1 MKGHLKVMGNRFM
14 AICSGIALCSV
25 RHAIRLPVRIA
36 SVTILALFAGLT
48 AVSADNGPQNPIVF
62 QTQTFVRT
70 RGNTPT
76 SYTARFDVPGWV
88 VAPFTMQVVNGN
100 GIGRERV
107 TSATISLNGTQILG
121 PSEINQSVGE
131 LDPTVAPV
139 VGWNTLQVTVD
150 GAPGAEISVAIWGT
164 NADNVPPQVTI
175 VTPANGSYINTATP
189 QIDITYSKAPGFN
202 DDRHSECD
210 ETTLRITIDGVDRTN
225 LFTVRNDD
233 ATATIPARLA
243 LAPGLHTIVA
253 TLYNL
258 ARNQGTA
265 TSQFA
270 VDVAPPL
277 IQIVQ
282 PALSAYLN
290 SPTPTISIQY
300 SDNDGINLST
310 LKVLVNGADL
320 TSLFQ
325 KTQTGATATLPPSS
339 SLPQGANKIVAQIQD
354 LAGNQANASTSFNID
369 TTPPVISF
377 SQPTAN
383 SYLGASSMQVVV
395 QYSDDQAIDTT
406 KLSVTLD
413 GSPLAITTSPTSAT
427 TVASGLGNG
436 AHMLL
441 ASIKDLAGNVGSAQI
456 NFNVDTTVPTIH
468 VSQPAPNAILN
479 THVPQV
485 SINYSDVSGLNLTT
499 LKVYVNGADATS
511 LFTATSATATGQ
523 LTTAFTFPDGQNT
536 ITASIGNMAGTVG
549 TASSTFLVDTTPPT
563 VSFQTPPS
571 RTNSNAPVVTISYSD
586 ATSGVDP
593 NSLVVTL
600 DGTNISTL
608 VAPGASSA
616 TGVLQL
622 NPPLADGAH
631 VLTASVQDR
640 AGNVSQ
646 PATLSFFVDTTPPV
660 ISFAAPLDNSF
671 TNNPAPTLTLQYSD
685 GTGTG
690 ISVSSVKVY
699 LQQGTSPATDI
710 TSYFQIGSQQA
721 TGAIPGTASL
731 TDGTYIVRAVV
742 NDLVGN
748 SASAHATFVIDT
760 VPPTGTIQ
768 APAANAILN
777 TAGVAVTLLYQDDRS
792 GLDTSKLVLTVDGV
806 NETAALTLGS
816 TQATGTLPVLQ
827 DGNHTIQLTVFDRS
841 GNSST
846 VISQTFETD
855 TTPPTI
861 AASIVPPPNAAGW
874 NNTNV
879 TVTFV
884 CADALSGVATG
895 PPPQTVTTEG
905 ANQVV
910 SGTATDNAGN
920 TAADGVTLNIDKT
933 PPTITETTSPP
944 ANGSGM
950 YTSNVTV
957 TFVCSDSLS
966 GIANCPPPQ
975 VVPASGGNQVVSGTA
990 TDSAGNSATASLT
1003 LAFAPNN
1010 PPVITATKTPS
1021 PNTAGWNNS
1030 PVTVTFA
1037 CSGGTGGIASCSAPV
1052 TVSTEGANQ
1061 VVTGTA
1067 VDQSGQT
1074 ATASAS
1080 VNIDLSPPTITPTLT
1095 PAPNSAGWNNSNLT
1109 VSFQCKDSLSGVASC
1124 PAPVPVSSEGVT
1136 TVQSQAATD
1145 LAGNTATTSLL
1156 VRLDKTPPTVAI
1168 TSPSS
1173 GNVYSTQTPVSGTA
1187 SDTASGVAS
1196 VSCNGAAAQLSGS
1209 GFTCN
1214 TSLSTGVG
1222 TISVTAT
1229 DAAGN
1234 SASASTNVTLVP
1246 APVVSITSPADLS
1259 FTNVT
1264 PITVRG
1270 TVDNPADTV
1279 TINGIAAF
1287 PSGGTFTATVPL
1299 VEGVNTLAV
1308 VATNA
1313 GGNQGTASVNV
1324 TLDTTP
1330 PHLTIDSPASNS
1342 ITTSG
1347 AVSVTGIVND
1357 IVPGT
1362 VNDSNAQVTV
1372 NGTAAQVANRTY
1384 SIANVPLAL
1393 GPNTIQAVARDQAG
1407 NATTTTITVT
1417 RVSPAQPPA
1426 PGVGQ
1431 AAVVDSLTIIS
1442 GNNQSATIAT
1452 QLASPL
1458 VVALTDPSG
1467 NPVTNQPVVFKV
1479 TGNDGIV
1486 TSANGSGGAVTVN
1499 SDSNGHAQVS
1509 WTLGHRSGVGVNGVE
1524 ASCAASF
1531 VVADFT
1537 AVGIAGS
1544 AAQIVVDSGDNQTG
1558 AGGQA
1563 LTFPLG
1569 VVVTDAGHN
1578 RIAGVPVTFTAVT
1591 GGGSFNGNPTQTIT
1605 TDTDGRALAILT
1617 LGSGTD
1623 TEPTSNVVAANF
1635 PGNTS
1640 SAAAFTATALLAGDP
1655 TKTTISGDV
1664 LDNSNNPIP
1673 GVTMRLY
1680 KTNQGSSNNQ
1690 PQQIGTP
1697 VQTDAQGHFVITS
1710 APFGYFKLMADGT
1723 TAGGGSVSYPT
1734 LEYDIVTVAGQD
1746 NTVGTPIY
1754 LPVLDTVH
1762 QICVDATNGGTLTLP
1777 QSPGFSLTVAPGA
1790 ATFPGGARQG
1800 CVTVSTVHGDKV
1812 PMAPGFGQQPRFI
1825 VSIQPAGTLFNP
1837 PAAMTLPNVDG
1848 LSPRAKTEM
1857 YSYDHDLSMFVA
1869 IGTATVS
1876 DDGSVIASDPGT
1888 GVLKAG
1894 WHCGGDPNAA
1904 GSAGSCGDCAVC
1916 VGTQCVPTQQSQI
1929 YSVPCTNLTRSTL
1942 GEAYIGDGTEDS
1954 PQLSANSVIGQYTA
1968 IQIGAQGASV
1978 PVAITQNCFGVC
1990 DGKGNCAP
1998 NAYGFDT
2005 AWASSALSAALE
2017 KIFDNTQNAC
2027 LPPDLRLAAQAAL
2040 MTEGVVLD
2048 CDSHAQTGDCAHTN
2062 TGSNILT
2069 LNTKLTNDPSCTDVG
2084 AASSIFHELLH
2095 GVGGDPGAPAHNAA
2109 GQVPIDCRDRVYGCQ
2124 EQCFPGS
2131 TQGYVN
2137 NATTGANGGNGAACN
2152 LTPAQQQLQ
2161 MQNCDPCKDVT
2172 YTDDHAVPWAGDFP
2186 LQNPGIFARNLL
2198 G

>member
-1 MKGHLKVMGNRFM
+1 M
-14 AICSGIALCSV
+14 
-25 RHAIRLPVRIA
+25 RHTTCPPARIA
-36 SVTILALFAGLT
+36 IVTLLALFAIPM
-48 AVSADNGPQNPIVF
+48 AASADDGGQNPNVF
-62 QTQTFVRT
+62 PTQTFVRT

-76 SYTARFDVPGWV
+76 GYTARFNVPGWV
-88 VAPFTMQVVNGN
+88 GAPFTMQVVNGN

-107 TSATISLNGTQILG
+107 TSATVSLNGTQILG
-121 PSEINQSVGE
+121 PSEINESVAE
-131 LDPTVAPV
+131 LDPAVSPVA
-139 VGWNTLQVTVD
+139 GENTLQVTVD
-150 GAPGAEISVAIWGT
+150 GAPGAEISIAISGT
-164 NADNVPPQVTI
+164 NADHVPPQVTI
-175 VTPANGSYINTATP
+175 VTPATGSYISTATP
-189 QIDITYSKAPGFN
+189 QIEITYSKAPGSD
-202 DDRHSECD
+202 DDRHSGCD
-210 ETTLRITIDGVDRTN
+210 QTTLKVTIDGVDRTN
-225 LFTVRNDD
+225 LFTIRNGD

-258 ARNQGTA
+258 ARNQGAA
-265 TSQFA
+265 TSQFT
-270 VDVAPPL
+270 VDLASPT

-282 PALSAYLN
+282 PALGVYLN
-290 SPTPTISIQY
+290 STTPTISIQY
-300 SDNDGINLST
+300 SDNDGVNLSS
-310 LKVLVNGADL
+310 LKVLVNGADF

-325 KTQTGATATLPPSS
+325 KTQTGATANIPTSS
-339 SLPQGANKIVAQIQD
+339 PLPQGANKIVAQIQD

-383 SYLGASSMQVVV
+383 SYLGASSTQVLV

-413 GSPLAITTSPTSAT
+413 GVPLAMTASPTSAT
-427 TVASGLGNG
+427 TLASGLGNG
-436 AHMLL
+436 AHLL
-441 ASIKDLAGNVGSAQI
+441 VASIKDLAGNVGSAQI
-456 NFNVDTTVPTIH
+456 NFNVDTSVPTIH
-468 VSQPAPNAILN
+468 VTQPAPNAILN
-479 THVPQV
+479 THVPGV
-485 SINYSDVSGLNLTT
+485 SISYSDVSGLNLTT

-523 LTTAFTFPDGQNT
+523 LTTAFSLPDGQNT

-549 TASSTFLVDTTPPT
+549 TASSIFLVDTTPPT
-563 VSFQTPPS
+563 ISFQAPPS
-571 RTNSNAPVVTISYSD
+571 RTNSDAPAVTISYSD

-593 NSLVVTL
+593 NTLVVTL
-600 DGTNISTL
+600 DGANISTL

-622 NPPLADGAH
+622 NPPLADGTH

-671 TNNPAPTLTLQYSD
+671 TNNPVPPLNLQYSD

-690 ISVSSVKVY
+690 INVSSVKVY
-699 LQQGTSPATDI
+699 LQQGTNPATDI
-710 TSYFQIGSQQA
+710 TSYFQVGSLQA
-721 TGAIPGTASL
+721 TGAIPSSASL
-731 TDGTYIVRAVV
+731 ADGTYIVSAVV

-748 SASAHATFVIDT
+748 AASGHATFVVDT

-792 GLDTSKLVLTVDGV
+792 GVDTSKLVLTVDGL
-806 NETAALTLGS
+806 NETAALTLGPI
-816 TQATGTLPVLQ
+816 QATGTLPALQ

-861 AASIVPPPNAAGW
+861 AASILPPPDAAGW

-884 CADALSGVATG
+884 CADALSGVATC
-895 PPPQTVTTEG
+895 PLPQIVTTEG
-905 ANQVV
+905 ANQIV

-920 TAADGVTLNIDKT
+920 TTAGGVTLNIDKT
-933 PPTITETTSPP
+933 PPTITAMASPP
-944 ANGSGM
+944 ANGSGL
-950 YTSNVTV
+950 YTSNETV
-957 TFVCSDSLS
+957 TFICSDTLS
-966 GIANCPPPQ
+966 GIAICPPPQ
-975 VVPASGGNQVVSGTA
+975 LVPASAGNQVVSGTA

-1003 LAFAPNN
+1003 LAFVPNN
-1010 PPVITATKTPS
+1010 PPLITATATPS
-1021 PNTAGWNNS
+1021 PNTTGWNNS
-1030 PVTVTFA
+1030 PVTVTFS
-1037 CSGGTGGIASCSAPV
+1037 CSGGTGGIATCSAPV

-1067 VDQSGQT
+1067 VDQSGHT
-1074 ATASAS
+1074 ATASANL
-1080 VNIDLSPPTITPTLT
+1080 NIDLSPPTVTPVLS
-1095 PAPNSAGWNNSNLT
+1095 PAPNAAGWNNSNLT
-1109 VSFQCKDSLSGVASC
+1109 VSFQCKDSLSGVATC
-1124 PAPVPVSSEGVT
+1124 PAAVPVSNEGLN
-1136 TVQSQAATD
+1136 TVQSQPATD
-1145 LAGNTATTSLL
+1145 LAGNSATSSLL

-1173 GNVYSTQTPVSGTA
+1173 GNVYSSQTLVSGSAT
-1187 SDTASGVAS
+1187 DTASGVS
-1196 VSCNGAAAQLSGS
+1196 GVTCNGAAAQLSGS

-1214 TSLSTGVG
+1214 ISLTTGAD

-1229 DAAGN
+1229 DVAGN
-1234 SASASTNVTLVP
+1234 SASATSSVTLVP

-1330 PHLTIDSPASNS
+1330 PHLTIDTPASNS

-1347 AVSVTGIVND
+1347 TVSVTGIVND

-1384 SIANVPLAL
+1384 SIAGVPLAL

-1407 NATTTTITVT
+1407 NATTTAITVT
-1417 RVSPAQPPA
+1417 RVSPSQPPA
-1426 PGVGQ
+1426 PSIGQ

-1442 GNNQSATIAT
+1442 GNNQSATIAA

-1467 NPVTNQPVVFKV
+1467 NPVANQTVIFKV

-1486 TSANGSGGAVTVN
+1486 TAASGSSGAVTVN
-1499 SDSNGHAQVS
+1499 TDSNGHAQVS
-1509 WTLGHRSGVGVNGVE
+1509 WTLGHRSGVGVNLVE

-1537 AVGIAGS
+1537 AVGVAGS
-1544 AAQIVVDSGDNQTG
+1544 AAQIVVDSGENQTG
-1558 AGGQA
+1558 VAGQA

-1591 GGGSFNGNPTQTIT
+1591 GGGSFSGNPTQTIT
-1605 TDTDGRALAILT
+1605 TDSDGRALAVLT
-1617 LGSGTD
+1617 LGPGAD
-1623 TEPTSNVVAANF
+1623 TAPVSNVVAANF
-1635 PGNTS
+1635 PGNSS
-1640 SAAAFTATALLAGDP
+1640 SAAAFTATALIAGDP

-1673 GVTMRLY
+1673 EVTMRLY
-1680 KTNQGSSNNQ
+1680 QTNQGSNNNQ
-1690 PQQIGTP
+1690 PLQIGTP

-1710 APFGYFKLMADGT
+1710 APYGYFKLMADGT

-1762 QICVDATNGGTLTLP
+1762 QICVNATTGGTLTLP
-1777 QSPGFSLTVAPGA
+1777 QYPGFSLTVAPGS

-1800 CVTVSTVHGDKV
+1800 CVTASTVHGDKV

-1848 LSPRAKTEM
+1848 LAPRAKTEM

-1876 DDGSVIASDPGT
+1876 DDGSVIASDPGV

-1904 GSAGSCGDCAVC
+1904 GSVADCGECQVC
-1916 VGTQCVPTQQSQI
+1916 GGPALGCVPATDGGACGTAPQVEAFDLSYNNGSDSVHVKLSDSCASGNTCQQGACSPAPAGFDQQQI
-1929 YSVPCTNLTRSTL
+1929 KDALDQALGKVFNDSPNACIESTL
-1942 GEAYIGDGTEDS
+1942 RNQIQTAVKNQDLYIDCNSQPGNSPDTCARAVNDGTNHVRLFPLLFHGCSES
-1954 PQLSANSVIGQYTA
+1954 PA
-1968 IQIGAQGASV
+1968 
-1978 PVAITQNCFGVC
+1978 PV
-1990 DGKGNCAP
+1990 
-1998 NAYGFDT
+1998 
-2005 AWASSALSAALE
+2005 LL
-2017 KIFDNTQNAC
+2017 
-2027 LPPDLRLAAQAAL
+2027 
-2040 MTEGVVLD
+2040 
-2048 CDSHAQTGDCAHTN
+2048 
-2062 TGSNILT
+2062 
-2069 LNTKLTNDPSCTDVG
+2069 
-2084 AASSIFHELLH
+2084 HELIH
-2095 GVGGDPGAPAHNAA
+2095 VAGDPGAPDGCYHNVMNNYQ
-2109 GQVPIDCRDRVYGCQ
+2109 GPDCRDRAYGCMAA
-2124 EQCFPGS
+2124 CFLLSGPGEGNPAACDEPPN
-2131 TQGYVN
+2131 QL
-2137 NATTGANGGNGAACN
+2137 ATTMDGCQPCQQETITCSDGSKE
-2152 LTPAQQQLQ
+2152 PATV
-2161 MQNCDPCKDVT
+2161 CPT
-2172 YTDDHAVPWAGDFP
+2172 TH
-2186 LQNPGIFARNLL
+2186 
-2198 G
+2198 